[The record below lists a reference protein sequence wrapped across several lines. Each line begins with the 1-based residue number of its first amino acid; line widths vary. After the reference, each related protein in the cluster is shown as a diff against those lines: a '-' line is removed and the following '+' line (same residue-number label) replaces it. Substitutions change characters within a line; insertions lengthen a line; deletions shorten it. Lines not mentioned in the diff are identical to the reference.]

1 LSYTEFEYKDLLINR
16 EVAAAGESVDISL
29 TVTNTGPVKG
39 DEVVQLYVR
48 DEIASLPRPVKEL
61 KGYTRLSLLPGE
73 SRSVTFH
80 LPVNQLAFYDL
91 DLKLVLEAGKFSVM
105 IGSSSDDIRL
115 MGEFRLGGAARL
127 AIGERVFF
135 CPVDVE

>member
-1 LSYTEFEYKDLLINR
+1 MRSSRETIFIHLSIWI
-16 EVAAAGESVDISL
+16 SVQELHYHAS
-29 TVTNTGPVKG
+29 G
-39 DEVVQLYVR
+39 R
-48 DEIASLPRPVKEL
+48 SDEIASLPRPVKEL

-115 MGEFRLGGAARL
+115 MGEFKLGGQPGCR
-127 AIGERVFF
+127 
-135 CPVDVE
+135 